1 MEVPA
6 TVIGKDEKTLLGMIY
21 IKSMGR
27 NEALQCLSKLCI
39 CIVLITFLY
48 LLNS

>member
-6 TVIGKDEKTLLGMIY
+6 TVILKDEKTLLGIKLGFE

-27 NEALQCLSKLCI
+27 NEAL
-39 CIVLITFLY
+39 
-48 LLNS
+48 